1 MHRAAHGLGKH
12 VLAPLVHIRAL
23 QAEAGADRIDD
34 ARIEAAQIIVAEAHA
49 LHHAG
54 AEIAHDHVC
63 GLHQTQCRLSVRF
76 RFQVQG
82 DAALVAVQAGEDR
95 VVAAVRVLAHAPAR
109 EVAGADA
116 LDLDDVGAVVAQ
128 HLGTARPHHH
138 LGKVQNADALQRK
151 RAVAAHACIGGHQ
164 AASVTSAFSAGRSP
178 GSAPWARIRFW
189 MPRTSTSR
197 TRMPASRAWA
207 AAMPAA
213 SPMAMQGGISRLIF

>member
-1 MHRAAHGLGKH
+1 MMR
-12 VLAPLVHIRAL
+12 
-23 QAEAGADRIDD
+23 
-34 ARIEAAQIIVAEAHA
+34 RIEAAQVVVSEAHA

-54 AEIAHDHVC
+54 AEVAHNHVC
-63 GLHQTQCRLSVRF
+63 GLHQAQRRLPVRL
-76 RFQVQG
+76 RLQVQG
-82 DAALVAVQAGEDR
+82 DAALVAVQAGEDW

-109 EVAGADA
+109 EIAGADA
-116 LDLDDVGAVVAQ
+116 LDLDDVGTVVAQ

-138 LGKVQNADALQRK
+138 LGEVENPHAVERQRASAR
-151 RAVAAHACIGGHQ
+151 RAWIESHQ

-178 GSAPWARIRFW
+178 GSAPWARICFW
-189 MPRTSTSR
+189 ILRTSTSR

>member
-12 VLAPLVHIRAL
+12 VLAPLVDIGAL

-34 ARIEAAQIIVAEAHA
+34 APVEAAQIIVAEPHA

-54 AEIAHDHVC
+54 TEVAHNHVC
-63 GLHQTQCRLSVRF
+63 GLHQAQRRLPVRL
-76 RFQVQG
+76 RLQVQG
-82 DAALVAVQAGEDR
+82 DAALVAVQAGEDW

-109 EVAGADA
+109 EIAGADA
-116 LDLDDVGAVVAQ
+116 LDLDDVGTVIAQ

-138 LGKVQNADALQRK
+138 LGEVENPHAVERQRASAR
-151 RAVAAHACIGGHQ
+151 RAWIESHQ